1 MAGKDFLGGAYRS
14 SVKFA
19 QGLDQ
24 YAGIARNVLG
34 AVAPVVGSL
43 SGPMGGAVGSAV
55 GAGMKALG
63 TYDTLKTQGRLRPM
77 LLVAWGKHWRGFF
90 NIFF

>member
-43 SGPMGGAVGSAV
+43 SGPMGGAVGNAV

-63 TYDTLKTQGRLRPM
+63 TYDTLKTQAMSQVGQAGAAVSAAR
-77 LLVAWGKHWRGFF
+77 RGL
-90 NIFF
+90 NK